1 MATGIIVYKRRLLI
15 YRIPKIDMDVY
26 SLPRHL
32 YMDCC
37 VVYFRP
43 SGPGLS
49 LKYRLD
55 TAAVYLQENLEFVEQ
70 IFLLGFVG
78 QPIFLT

>member
-1 MATGIIVYKRRLLI
+1 MEC
-15 YRIPKIDMDVY
+15 
-26 SLPRHL
+26 S
-32 YMDCC
+32 

-49 LKYRLD
+49 LKYLLD
-55 TAAVYLQENLEFVEQ
+55 TAAVYLQENPEFVEQ